1 MTARLMGKVMQPG
14 EAMHRLLR
22 LASIMVLLMLTTSLH
37 AAGESKP
44 SGKILKWV
52 DENGVTHYGDTIPPQ
67 YAGKSKITIS
77 PRGIAHP
84 DATTKPAETAISKE
98 TEQSRRDRT
107 LQSVYSSEQEI
118 DLARDRNLQMD
129 EAMLE
134 GLEQRKLGAAARL
147 QSLKQNEGSIKTRN
161 KPIPNELK
169 KDIKDANQEIG
180 KIDEQ
185 IVERKQHMDTTRQRF
200 ESDKRRFNELR
211 NGTEDNPVKVDPQPN
226 SAKPANTSTFGHV
239 PAKTNL
245 PPPAS
250 QPAPAA
256 PNTQPAPASPPANFS
271 APKR

>member
-1 MTARLMGKVMQPG
+1 
-14 EAMHRLLR
+14 MHRLLR

-67 YAGKSKITIS
+67 YAGKSKTTIS

-84 DATTKPAETAISKE
+84 DAPIKPAETANSKE

-200 ESDKRRFNELR
+200 DSDKRRFNELR
-211 NGTEDNPVKVDPQPN
+211 NGTEDNPVKVEPQPN
-226 SAKPANTSTFGHV
+226 SAKPASTSTFGQV
-239 PAKTNL
+239 PARTNL
-245 PPPAS
+245 PPPAPQPVPAAPNA
-250 QPAPAA
+250 QPAPAL
-256 PNTQPAPASPPANFS
+256 PPANFS